1 MKLQLSN
8 PIGTQRL
15 VAVVNGVSG
24 MREGYSD
31 TTCRFYN
38 NFVDAYKR
46 FDDLEQYYQS
56 EGYQVFSKTRTEMVF
71 NNPYDKDD
79 VMRVTMCVT
88 APIDVNSNSIE
99 WFAFNQMFGL
109 PEDIEEGDL
118 PWGNGAAVAR
128 TNRTATSVLLS
139 FIDSMPL
146 ETIKD
151 VSELENVVHDM
162 YSCYNVMNDYLESP
176 IHFFPIHVNSNY

>member
-1 MKLQLSN
+1 MKLKLSN
-8 PIGTQRL
+8 PLGMQRL
-15 VAVVNGVSG
+15 VAVVNGVAG

-31 TTCRFYN
+31 TTCRFYSS
-38 NFVDAYKR
+38 FVDAYKR
-46 FDDLEQYYQS
+46 FDDLEQDYQRQ
-56 EGYQVFSKTRTEMVF
+56 GYQVFSKTPSEMVF
-71 NNPYDKDD
+71 TNPHDKND

-88 APIDVNSNSIE
+88 APIDVYSNSIE
-99 WFAFNQMFGL
+99 WLAFNQLFGL

-118 PWGNGAAVAR
+118 PWDNGAAVAR

-139 FIDSMPL
+139 FMRSMPL
-146 ETIKD
+146 KTIKD

-162 YSCYNVMNDYLESP
+162 HSCYNVMNDYLESP